1 MVFDRLSG
9 DTDMTYEMKLQEMY
23 ELGFETGFKIGVEI
37 GRHIITSAI

>member
-1 MVFDRLSG
+1 
-9 DTDMTYEMKLQEMY
+9 MTYEMKLQEMY